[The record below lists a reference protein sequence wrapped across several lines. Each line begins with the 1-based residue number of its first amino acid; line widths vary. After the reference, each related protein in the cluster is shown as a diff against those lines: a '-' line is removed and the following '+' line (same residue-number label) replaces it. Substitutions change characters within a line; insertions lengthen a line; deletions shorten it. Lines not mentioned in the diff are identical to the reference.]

1 MASIDTVLDHESIAA
16 TTDETA
22 VRGPRRVLGFAMPD
36 RTTLAAMAAFAVLC
50 LVLVAGSEPRR
61 IGDGGEYTAMAWQF
75 ANLRPPALSLDDIAL
90 LDQHYA
96 DLGDRM
102 SGFEGSAPTYQ
113 NLLSDGR
120 YDQLH
125 FWIYPLMAA
134 PGVKVAKWLGQP
146 DTYAFAALNIAL
158 ATFTFGVVM
167 RRKGLFVAALLFL
180 SPLLWWIDKAHG
192 EVLVFCV
199 LLLALLWVRDR
210 PHLGFICMAV
220 LTAHN
225 LSFSIVMVAYA
236 ITMLLLHG
244 RTVFDS
250 RRKWAALVA
259 AGVIA
264 AAHPL
269 YYLQRLRIV
278 EPTMVLEDNSL
289 RIPTVTRYVT
299 PIVDPYVGLVV
310 WWPFLVAAV
319 CVGAVARAWSRPVVR
334 RTAREWAV
342 VWSPFVMGLAV
353 LFAQAQ
359 NNQPGSGGTF
369 AMSRYAIWIAP
380 FAVYAFPDRSPGEGR
395 ATPHR
400 FTPRSAAATTVVLAS
415 LLLSLHVARPATP
428 DVWFTVK
435 PTLVAQELHEHAP
448 WLWNTPPQ
456 LFLTR
461 EWRQYGKVEPVANEA
476 CTKLLAV
483 SGTWPTTCPAPT
495 DVPRDCATTLF
506 CYANRS
512 GDHYTFVPVRY
523 YG

>member
-1 MASIDTVLDHESIAA
+1 MTTASSQ
-16 TTDETA
+16 
-22 VRGPRRVLGFAMPD
+22 RRLLGFVVPD

-61 IGDGGEYTAMAWQF
+61 IGDGGEYTAMAWQL

-96 DLGDRM
+96 ELGDRM
-102 SGFEGSAPTYQ
+102 TGFEGSVPTYQ
-113 NLLSDGR
+113 GLLSDGR
-120 YDQLH
+120 FDQLH

-158 ATFTFGVVM
+158 ATFTFGIVM

-192 EVLVFCV
+192 EVLVFCM
-199 LLLALLWVRDR
+199 LLLALLWLRDR
-210 PHLGFICMAV
+210 PHLGLACMAV

-225 LSFSIVMVAYA
+225 LSFSVVFVTYGV
-236 ITMLLLHG
+236 TLLLMHG
-244 RTVFDS
+244 RVLFDD
-250 RRKWAALVA
+250 RRKQIALAAIGFVA
-259 AGVIA
+259 LM
-264 AAHPL
+264 HPL
-269 YYLQRLRIV
+269 YYLQRLGIV
-278 EPTMVLEDNSL
+278 DPTLVLEDNSL
-289 RIPTVTRYVT
+289 RLPTVTRFVT
-299 PIVDPYVGLVV
+299 PIIDPYVGVLV
-310 WWPFLVAAV
+310 WWPILLGAV
-319 CVGAVARAWSRPVVR
+319 CVGAFVRAWSRRVVH
-334 RTAREWAV
+334 RTPREWAV

-353 LFAQAQ
+353 LFAQSQ

-369 AMSRYAIWIAP
+369 AMSRYALWIAP
-380 FAVYAFPDRSPGEGR
+380 FAVYAFPDRSQW
-395 ATPHR
+395 HR
-400 FTPRSAAATTVVLAS
+400 RTVGSRLTARSVAAAGVVLAS
-415 LLLSLHVARPATP
+415 MVLSLHVARPDRL

-435 PTLVAQELHEHAP
+435 PTFVADALHEHAP

-483 SGTWPTTCPAPT
+483 GGVWPTTCPTPT

-512 GDHYTFVPVRY
+512 GDGYTFVPVRY